1 MPVNLGKVYR
11 ALDALVTL
19 SEVARRLT
27 GGTRPPPPRDDTGL
41 VQQPPPGGLTGQ
53 IETRLTNVL
62 VAALKE
68 AFDRDHAR
76 LDLERAQ
83 LDEQRRRA
91 DEALRLELRRQSAD
105 REIGRLRL
113 LAATALTG
121 WIAAVAL
128 LVLRLGDAPVAARA
142 VLAAGWLL
150 LLGSLAAAFTAQGR
164 IGDSA
169 ADADATGPVDGGAA
183 ATATLWLLVSGLA
196 ATAISLLL

>member
-27 GGTRPPPPRDDTGL
+27 GGTRPPPPTDETGL
-41 VQQPPPGGLTGQ
+41 VQPPPPGGLTGQ

-83 LDEQRRRA
+83 LEEQRQRA
-91 DEALRLELRRQSAD
+91 ETALRLELRRQSAD

-113 LAATALTG
+113 LAGTALAG
-121 WIAAVAL
+121 WIAAVGL
-128 LVLRLGDAPVAARA
+128 LVVRLGDASVASRV
-142 VLAAGWLL
+142 VLAAGMLL

-164 IGDSA
+164 ISESA
-169 ADADATGPVDGGAA
+169 ADATASGPVGGGTAA
-183 ATATLWLLVSGLA
+183 PATLWLLVSGLA
-196 ATAISLLL
+196 ATAVSLLW